1 MPAVLVGLGV
11 LALVG
16 WLLDHRRPAI
26 EGETDLDPANSDIY
40 DGDGDPHRL
49 SPTARPE
56 PARDWPY
63 PILWAPVPFVED
75 STASKIRPVVMLDS
89 DDNGLTALALF
100 SKSHTSNTTYSMQI
114 DPDSAASFD
123 RRARCSYI
131 EVTRVIHIP
140 WDQIPDN
147 LGRVGALSHADQR
160 RLEAALR
167 EWEVHV

>member
-1 MPAVLVGLGV
+1 MPAVLVGLGI

-16 WLLDHRRPAI
+16 WLLDHRHAAM
-26 EGETDLDPANSDIY
+26 EGEADLAPANSDIN
-40 DGDGDPHRL
+40 DGDRDPHGQ
-49 SPTARPE
+49 SPTARPGRE
-56 PARDWPY
+56 RDWPY

-75 STASKIRPVVMLDS
+75 STTSKIRPVVMLDS
-89 DDNGLTALALF
+89 DDHGLTALALF

-131 EVTRVIHIP
+131 EVTRIIHIP

-147 LGRVGALSHADQR
+147 LGRIGALSHADQR